1 LKKKREKKASVLLDL
16 CLTVGLA
23 VYHGALN
30 DKSAALGASFFF
42 RNPKTGIVS
51 TDEGDN
57 PQKMSQLKE
66 TITKSG
72 LKCSL
77 YSSGVELA
85 KKVVEHY
92 KGWGIQTS

>member
-1 LKKKREKKASVLLDL
+1 LNEK
-16 CLTVGLA
+16 
-23 VYHGALN
+23 N
-30 DKSAALGASFFF
+30 SAAGASFFF

-57 PQKMSQLKE
+57 PQKMNQLKE

-72 LKCSL
+72 LKYSL
-77 YSSGVELA
+77 YSSAVELA

-92 KGWGIQTS
+92 KGFVLLSFWFLFVLRCE